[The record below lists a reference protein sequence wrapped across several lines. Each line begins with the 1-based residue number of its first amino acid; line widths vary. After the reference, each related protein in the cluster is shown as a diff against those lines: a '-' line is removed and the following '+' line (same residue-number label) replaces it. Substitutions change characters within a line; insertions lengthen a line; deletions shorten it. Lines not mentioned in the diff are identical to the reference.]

1 MNARKIQAL
10 PMTWHSMKTA
20 PKDVRIILLYEYP
33 RLVVVGFWRTD
44 KYAVIPRPYWGNDRE
59 PSWGREWLRTNNPS
73 HWIPLPMVPR

>member
-10 PMTWHSMKTA
+10 PMIWHPMKTA

-33 RLVVVGFWRTD
+33 RLVVVGFWRTEN
-44 KYAVIPRPYWGNDRE
+44 YAEIPRPYWGNDRE
-59 PSWGREWLRTNNPS
+59 PSWGREWLRTNTPT